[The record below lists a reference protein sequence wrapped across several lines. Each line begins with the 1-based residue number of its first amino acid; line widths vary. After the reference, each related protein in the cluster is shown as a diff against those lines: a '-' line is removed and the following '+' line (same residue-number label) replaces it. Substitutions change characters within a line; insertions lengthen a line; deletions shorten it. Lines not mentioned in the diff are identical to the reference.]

1 MPSTTRWTALLCGLV
16 LAACATAPEV
26 VPVVTSETFRTT
38 IEGLHVTV
46 DASALTGDY
55 ASYAWDFGDGRTSSG
70 PTSAHTYAAGGGYQ
84 IALRATSRDDA
95 VSTFVTLVIL
105 RERGV
110 DNQPPQASFTISAA
124 NGTAPLS
131 VTFESTSS
139 DPDGVIVSHDWDFGD
154 GSTAQG
160 DEVTHVYQSAG
171 AYTVT
176 LTVTDDRGASAQAQ
190 AAIGVTAPDV
200 NQPPAASIKASP
212 TAGPAPLIAT
222 FASTSTDP
230 DGTIVTTTWDFGDG
244 TTADGQEADH
254 TFDEPGSYTVT
265 LTVTDDRGA
274 SSQAQ
279 VSITVTP
286 EETRDQFPIASFTA
300 NPIEGVAPHGVGF
313 VSTSTHPDPEGE
325 IVRLEWSFGDGTTAI
340 DVAVVRH
347 LYEKPG
353 TYLAA
358 LLVTDAKGNQSRAVQ
373 EIFVAAP

>member
-1 MPSTTRWTALLCGLV
+1 MPTTMRWTALLCGLV

-46 DASALTGDY
+46 DASALTGDF

-70 PTSAHTYAAGGGYQ
+70 PTSAHTYAAGGAYQ
-84 IALRATSRDDA
+84 IALRATRRDDG

-105 RERGV
+105 REQGTS
-110 DNQPPQASFTISAA
+110 NQPPQASFTVSTAT
-124 NGTAPLS
+124 GTAPLS

-139 DPDGVIVSHDWDFGD
+139 DPDGVIVSHDWDLGD
-154 GSTAQG
+154 GNAADG
-160 DEVTHVYQSAG
+160 ADVEHVYEEAG
-171 AYTVT
+171 VYTVT
-176 LTVTDDRGASAQAQ
+176 LTVTDDAGASAQAQ
-190 AAIGVTAPDV
+190 ATITVTAAEV
-200 NQPPAASIKASP
+200 NQPPVASIKASP

-230 DGTIVTTTWDFGDG
+230 DGTIVSTTWDFGDG
-244 TTADGQEADH
+244 ATADGQEADH

-279 VSITVTP
+279 VAITVTP

-300 NPIEGVAPHGVGF
+300 NPIEGVAPHAVGF
-313 VSTSTHPDPEGE
+313 VSTSTHPDPEGQ

-340 DVAVVRH
+340 DVVAARH

-353 TYLAA
+353 TYLVS

-373 EIFVAAP
+373 EIFVAVP